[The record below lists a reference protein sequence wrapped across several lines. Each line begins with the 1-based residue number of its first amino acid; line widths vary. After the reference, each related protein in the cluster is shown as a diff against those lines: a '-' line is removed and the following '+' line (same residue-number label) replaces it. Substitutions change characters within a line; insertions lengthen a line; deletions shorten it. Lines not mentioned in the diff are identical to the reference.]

1 MKSAKDNPKSNSLNP
16 GVSDQD
22 VDLAI
27 KKSGYPLQ
35 TIIANKLRKKFYCQ
49 EEWSF
54 IDRKTKEIR
63 SLDIMA
69 QMELFDISKG
79 QPKVR
84 PTLNLLIECKQSE
97 LPYIFFLSPDKLR
110 TPNYPYFGGLFHKS
124 ITLSTNDDPSTW
136 TFPII
141 DVLGLSDVDF
151 IINAAPCS
159 MTFSKCVR
167 SGKDI
172 VLSGTESYQGLVLPL
187 ITSLL
192 HFDESETPPRT
203 AMYFDG
209 HLPFAIGVLD
219 ATMIGVTVNERS
231 HESELIPWVRVFRH
245 ESYES
250 EDWTERKKIYAID
263 IVHKDFFDTF
273 IDTQLMPFAHKYADL
288 IVKHDTKLADG
299 RAFAKGFGKDS
310 WNDIEK
316 RLEKYSITKKR
327 ILPKK

>member
-1 MKSAKDNPKSNSLNP
+1 MKSAKDNPKTNNLNP
-16 GVSDQD
+16 GISEQD
-22 VDLAI
+22 VELAI

-69 QMELFDISKG
+69 QTELYDFKKG

-97 LPYIFFLSPDKLR
+97 LPYIFFLSPNKLR
-110 TPNYPYFGGLFHKS
+110 TPNYPYFGGLSHKS
-124 ITLSTNDDPSTW
+124 ITLSTDDVPA
-136 TFPII
+136 TFTLPII
-141 DVLGLSDVDF
+141 DILCLGEVDF
-151 IINAAPCS
+151 VINAAPCS

-167 SGKDI
+167 NGKDI
-172 VLSGTESYQGLVLPL
+172 VLSGTESYQGLILPL

-192 HFDESETPPRT
+192 YFDEAETPPKT

-209 HLPFAIGVLD
+209 HLPFSIGVLD
-219 ATMIGVTVNERS
+219 APMIGVMVNGNSYET
-231 HESELIPWVRVFRH
+231 EYIPWVRVFRH

-250 EDWTERKKIYAID
+250 EDWNDRKKTYAID
-263 IVHKDFFDTF
+263 IVHKDYFDTF
-273 IDTQLMPFAHKYADL
+273 IDKQLMPFAQKYADL
-288 IVKHDTKLADG
+288 IIKHDKKLADG
-299 RAFAKGFGKDS
+299 KAFVKGLGKACWS
-310 WNDIEK
+310 DIEG
-316 RLEKYSITKKR
+316 RLENIQ
-327 ILPKK
+327 